1 MPGLAFEDD
10 EEPGGHVTQHEE
22 QLAQVGLQVT
32 LGSMRQA
39 SSQLLMM
46 AVKSSVRNLITPHL
60 TFLPPSV
67 SLESVDDSEK
77 MLPIPIYL
85 RCHVAVIPKDEADP
99 ILQLHIDQDQ
109 RRRLHSPP
117 QTERDDDA
125 ANLGRLISSQTT
137 LPRVSNIFWFGCC
150 FLQIGKVRAFHNI
163 GGLDIV
169 SVTWEN
175 K

>member
-1 MPGLAFEDD
+1 MFDNTTVVCLLHHLVVE
-10 EEPGGHVTQHEE
+10 
-22 QLAQVGLQVT
+22 LLI
-32 LGSMRQA
+32 LGNSTTHHRGREFPFF
-39 SSQLLMM
+39 
-46 AVKSSVRNLITPHL
+46 SV
-60 TFLPPSV
+60 
-67 SLESVDDSEK
+67 
-77 MLPIPIYL
+77 PIPIYL

-175 K
+175 I

>member
-60 TFLPPSV
+60 TFLPPGLSLCQEMTVRRCSPSQFTSV
-67 SLESVDDSEK
+67 V
-77 MLPIPIYL
+77 M
-85 RCHVAVIPKDEADP
+85 
-99 ILQLHIDQDQ
+99 
-109 RRRLHSPP
+109 
-117 QTERDDDA
+117 
-125 ANLGRLISSQTT
+125 
-137 LPRVSNIFWFGCC
+137 
-150 FLQIGKVRAFHNI
+150 
-163 GGLDIV
+163 
-169 SVTWEN
+169 
-175 K
+175 

>member
-10 EEPGGHVTQHEE
+10 EEPGGHVTQHGWTPGDIGQHEAGE
-22 QLAQVGLQVT
+22 QPVIND
-32 LGSMRQA
+32 GSKVFSQKLDHTTSDF
-39 SSQLLMM
+39 SS
-46 AVKSSVRNLITPHL
+46 SRPI
-60 TFLPPSV
+60 FV
-67 SLESVDDSEK
+67 SGDDSEK

-175 K
+175 I